1 MNNTYQVVDDFQV
14 GSMRV
19 LVLDRD
25 YDSFSSGIQFAEIDG
40 VRYPYAL
47 NSVRAWVVIESSE
60 VFQGKAVTFVR

>member
-25 YDSFSSGIQFAEIDG
+25 YDSFSPGIQFAEIDG

-47 NSVRAWVVIESSE
+47 NSVRA
-60 VFQGKAVTFVR
+60 